1 MSPSRH
7 LLFIGFTEDFIMRST
22 LSQGQSKNILQQY
35 SGFEYLGNAPCL
47 FRATSGTLASAADT
61 SLAAAPCDGAVQ
73 GIQVKVTT
81 AVAGGDST
89 LTLKVGGVATD
100 AVLVIPEG
108 TPVGTILRLD
118 LTSEPVPVSA
128 GDAVAIGHDA
138 VATAGVAFLTV
149 VLEPF

>member
-1 MSPSRH
+1 M
-7 LLFIGFTEDFIMRST
+7 GVRST

-47 FRATSGTLASAADT
+47 FSSTSGSLASAADT
-61 SLAAAPCDGAVQ
+61 SFSAAPCDGQVQ

-108 TPVGTILRLD
+108 TVAGTVMRLD
-118 LTSEPVPVSA
+118 LTEDPVQVLA

-138 VATAGVAFLTV
+138 APTAGVAFLTV